1 MNIKPKNLLALDVK
15 MYNNL
20 KILLDKNSEELRK
33 FQESFNVL
41 SQKILISNLEDLKE
55 MKADVESISTTISF
69 LLGKRIYIFKADKVL
84 SWRDVLD
91 VKINVGS
98 QDRMFRHATNLGY
111 DFYIWNDNIFNVN
124 IGEPIA
130 TINDL
135 K

>member
-1 MNIKPKNLLALDVK
+1 